1 MAKIK
6 GNKLLP
12 LIVGGVI
19 AAGIVVVVVS
29 NKNKKTTEAASG
41 SEIVEVAD
49 LSQEDLA
56 VLGIAGDTE
65 KDTVQTLIT
74 LVKTI
79 KKDQSDT
86 KDEIKKL
93 KAENDQLKKGMGQ
106 QYRITL
112 PNSNTNMNSDASE
125 TVKSEPSALE
135 KQVSAL
141 SDKLSKLTSK
151 LPTSSNNDNG
161 SYNSVPIGKAQGAIG
176 KGERVD
182 NSVGVDDIVWVSPS
196 DQIVVDNKNRASQ
209 GFTFPTSFNG
219 EDPIRSKLKDHK
231 ENINQPLTD
240 KNGKESAPVYTVPVN
255 STLTGSVSMTALLG
269 RIPIDGVVSDPYPFK
284 AVIGR
289 DNLIANG
296 IELPGVE
303 GAIVSGTTSG
313 DYVLSCV
320 RGTVKSI
327 TFVFDDG
334 RITTIPEQ
342 KNNNSNSSNNN
353 SEIGWLSDEY
363 GIPCISGEIKSNAAQ
378 YLSSVIGL
386 GTAAAAA
393 DAMAQQNTTVV
404 TDGGNV
410 TNAVTG
416 NNSQYVLGKGLS
428 GGINQTIDW
437 FNKRFGQTFD
447 AVYVPPGQTIAI
459 HITREL
465 DIDYRYNGRLVDYD
479 VNTRKL
485 GVLD

>member
-12 LIVGGVI
+12 LIVGGFIVFGI
-19 AAGIVVVVVS
+19 IIVVV
-29 NKNKKTTEAASG
+29 NKNKNSSMPQKQQ
-41 SEIVEVAD
+41 EIVEVAD
-49 LSQEDLA
+49 LSDEDLA
-56 VLGIAGDTE
+56 VLGITGDTE

-79 KKDQSDT
+79 KKDQNET
-86 KDEIKKL
+86 KDELKKL
-93 KAENDQLKKGMGQ
+93 KVENDQLKKGMGQ
-106 QYRITL
+106 QYRIT
-112 PNSNTNMNSDASE
+112 PPNTNANG
-125 TVKSEPSALE
+125 TVNNEPSALE
-135 KQVSAL
+135 KQVAAL
-141 SDKLSKLTSK
+141 SDKLNKLTTK
-151 LPTSSNNDNG
+151 LPTSNNNNNG
-161 SYNSVPIGKAQGAIG
+161 TYNSVPIGKGQTSSGNNG
-176 KGERVD
+176 
-182 NSVGVDDIVWVSPS
+182 GVKVQNNEDEIVWVSPS
-196 DQIVVDNKNRASQ
+196 DQIIVDNKNRSGGN

-219 EDPIRSKLKDHK
+219 EDPLRSKLKDHK
-231 ENINQPLTD
+231 DSINQPIEG
-240 KNGKESAPVYTVPVN
+240 KNGKDREPVYTVPVN

-296 IELPGVE
+296 IELPNVE
-303 GAIVSGTTSG
+303 EAIVSGTTTG

-320 RGTVKSI
+320 RGNVTSI

-342 KNNNSNSSNNN
+342 KNNKNSSANNN
-353 SEIGWLSDEY
+353 DSIGWLSDEY
-363 GIPCISGEIKSNAAQ
+363 GIPCISGEIKSNALQ
-378 YLSSVIGL
+378 YLSSVVAL
-386 GTAAAAA
+386 GTAATAA

-404 TDGGNV
+404 TDGSSI

-416 NNSQYVLGKGLS
+416 SNSQYVLGKGLS

-459 HITREL
+459 HITKEL
-465 DIDYRYNGRLVDYD
+465 DIDYLYNGRLVDYEVD
-479 VNTRKL
+479 TNKL
-485 GVLD
+485 GELD

>member
-12 LIVGGVI
+12 LIVGAFI
-19 AAGIVVVVVS
+19 AAGLIIVVVS
-29 NKNKKTTEAASG
+29 NKSKNQTSPQSNNDA
-41 SEIVEVAD
+41 IEVAELTNED
-49 LSQEDLA
+49 LS
-56 VLGIAGDTE
+56 VLGVAGDTE

-74 LVKTI
+74 LVKTV
-79 KKDQSDT
+79 KKDQVDT
-86 KDEIKKL
+86 KEELKKL
-93 KAENDQLKKGMGQ
+93 KAENEQLKKGGGQ
-106 QYRITL
+106 QYRIAP
-112 PNSNTNMNSDASE
+112 PNTQNNT
-125 TVKSEPSALE
+125 EPSVLE
-135 KQVSAL
+135 KQVAAL
-141 SDKLSKLTSK
+141 SDKLNTLTAK
-151 LPTSSNNDNG
+151 LPTSSYRDNDNL
-161 SYNSVPIGKAQGAIG
+161 PIGKGQVSTN
-176 KGERVD
+176 KSLSDVTP
-182 NSVGVDDIVWVSPS
+182 NSENDEIVWVSPS
-196 DQIVVDNKNRASQ
+196 DQITVDNKNRTNN
-209 GFTFPTSFNG
+209 GFMFPTSFNG
-219 EDPIRSKLKDHK
+219 EDPVRSKLKDHK
-231 ENINQPLTD
+231 ETINQPLTD
-240 KNGKESAPVYTVPVN
+240 KLGKERTPVYTVPVN

-296 IELPGVE
+296 IELPGIE

-342 KNNNSNSSNNN
+342 KNTNTNSNNN

-378 YLSSVIGL
+378 YLASVIGL

-459 HITREL
+459 HITKEL
-465 DIDYRYNGRLVDYD
+465 DIDYLNNGRLVDYEVD
-479 VNTRKL
+479 HHKL